1 MPYTHV
7 QNAKGIGTTT
17 AVATVSA
24 LTTGNR
30 LFVGASANT
39 TAGTISISVGSGA
52 VSLITTIGP
61 IDNTVRVYLFELQIT
76 TGGATTVTATN
87 TAAVSTEIFVVECS
101 YTGTPAA
108 PTSQTGNTS
117 ATQTHSLGASVSFGS
132 GDFVMQNLHATSA
145 ASFTA
150 NGGAGYAL
158 VGGATGTRAAAQYL
172 IGGSGTT
179 TGDITSAANETTATI
194 LAAFSSPVSGG
205 GGKPWHYYARMR
217 RAA

>member
-108 PTSQTGNTS
+108 PTSQTGNTTS
-117 ATQTHSLGASVSFGS
+117 TQTHSLGASVTYAA

-150 NGGAGYAL
+150 AGSFAL

-194 LAAFSSPVSGG
+194 LAAFSSPVAGG
-205 GGKPWHYYARMR
+205 GGKPWLYYQRMR
-217 RAA
+217 AR